1 MVGNQTSKVL
11 SVKVAALTK
20 EDGDLSMDDLDVPGT
35 QLLLHEN
42 GKGYPVTLIANPKKR
57 KHKIACNEELGKPP
71 KKRALK
77 LSDSEVCSCVFTLN

>member
-1 MVGNQTSKVL
+1 MVCNQTSKVL

-20 EDGDLSMDDLDVPGT
+20 EDGDLSMDDLGVPGT

-57 KHKIACNEELGKPP
+57 KHKIADEELGKPP
-71 KKRALK
+71 KKRALIII
-77 LSDSEVCSCVFTLN
+77 E